1 MDKYSIPQ
9 NLDAPFKIAMFT
21 IVDLVVTFVPFLIIA
36 FVFNKQILALVVSA
50 VIFLILKK
58 IKGDEDHHFFKHF
71 LYWYFPSMGLY
82 KATPPSHVREIIG

>member
-21 IVDLVVTFVPFLIIA
+21 LFDLVVTLVPFFIIA
-36 FVFNKQILALVVSA
+36 FWFHRQIVAAVVSIG
-50 VIFLILKK
+50 IFFILRK

-71 LYWYFPSMGLY
+71 IYWHLPSIGLY